1 MNDQARLRRRISAV
15 QFAAWELHLYLES
28 HPNCAEA
35 SKKLAEYRA
44 LHKKL
49 KTEYEDK
56 YGPLNETTADANRWA
71 WITGPWPWE
80 TGEED
85 EE

>member
-1 MNDQARLRRRISAV
+1 MNDQARLRRRISAG
-15 QFAAWELHLYLES
+15 QFAAWELHLFLDS
-28 HPNCAEA
+28 HPNCVEA

-56 YGPLNETTADANRWA
+56 YGPLNETSRDTSRWA
-71 WITGPWPWE
+71 WISDPWPWE
-80 TGEED
+80 AEANE
-85 EE
+85 

>member
-1 MNDQARLRRRISAV
+1 MRRL
-15 QFAAWELHLYLES
+15 
-28 HPNCAEA
+28 

-56 YGPLNETTADANRWA
+56 YGPLNETSRDTSRWA
-71 WITGPWPWE
+71 WISDPRPWE
-80 TGEED
+80 AEANE
-85 EE
+85 